1 MIEIEDDE
9 GGDLLLT
16 YFEPIRIYVAAISVA
31 IAGWAVVREIQGKG
45 VACQEL
51 QDTSITPSAG
61 S

>member
-9 GGDLLLT
+9 GDDLLLT
-16 YFEPIRIYVAAISVA
+16 YFKPIRIYVATIGVA
-31 IAGWAVVREIQGKG
+31 IAGWSVVREIQGKG
-45 VACQEL
+45 VSCQEL